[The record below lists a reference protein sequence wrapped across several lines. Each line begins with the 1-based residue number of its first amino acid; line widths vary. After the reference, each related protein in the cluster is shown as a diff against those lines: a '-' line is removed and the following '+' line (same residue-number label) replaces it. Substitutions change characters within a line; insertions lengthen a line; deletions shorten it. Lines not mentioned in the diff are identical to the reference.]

1 MTVAMKLKDT
11 CFLEE
16 KAMTN
21 LDSTLKS
28 RYITLPIKVYIVKKM
43 IFPVVMYGCE
53 SWIIK
58 KAEHWRIDAFEF
70 CCWKTLLSAL
80 DRKEIVKPVN
90 PKGSQSWIFTGR
102 TDAKAWSSNTDHLMR
117 RTDSLEKTHLMLGK
131 TDSRRR
137 RGRQSTR
144 CLDSITNST
153 FMSLSKLQEL
163 VMDREAWC
171 AEVHGVAESDTT
183 KQLNNNSN

>member
-70 CCWKTLLSAL
+70 WCWKTLLSAL

-102 TDAKAWSSNTDHLMR
+102 TDAKAWSSNTL
-117 RTDSLEKTHLMLGK
+117 TTWWEELTHWKRPIWCWERLTAGGEGDDRARDVW
-131 TDSRRR
+131 TASPTRHSWVWASSR
-137 RGRQSTR
+137 S
-144 CLDSITNST
+144 
-153 FMSLSKLQEL
+153 
-163 VMDREAWC
+163 W
-171 AEVHGVAESDTT
+171 
-183 KQLNNNSN
+183 